1 MTVRHQSVLF
11 SRIVNLKVT
20 LYFPLIYLIIYKPNK
35 HRKIPQHTTDS
46 QSIYLHYRCKKI
58 HKDTQS
64 NDKQTQNNY
73 SGERTI
79 QKMNADVTHPQRH
92 TH

>member
-46 QSIYLHYRCKKI
+46 QSIYLHYRCKKSTKI
-58 HKDTQS
+58 HKATT
-64 NDKQTQNNY
+64 NKHKTTIA
-73 SGERTI
+73 GKERY
-79 QKMNADVTHPQRH
+79 KR
-92 TH
+92 